1 LGHSANTTSRG
12 VDGPVAR
19 LAATGRGLIAHR
31 PDPNDR
37 RGKQI
42 ALTDTGKRVIDKT
55 VGRSVAMEVRLLS
68 VLTPRRAGKAQ
79 RAAQEADCRDLGSW
93 LRPRVLP

>member
-1 LGHSANTTSRG
+1 LGQSANTTSRG

-19 LAATGRGLIAHR
+19 LAATGRGLIARR

-55 VGRSVAMEVRLLS
+55 VGRIVAMEVRLLS
-68 VLTPRRAGKAQ
+68 VLPSSRKSSARRS
-79 RAAQEADCRDLGSW
+79 RS
-93 LRPRVLP
+93 

>member
-55 VGRSVAMEVRLLS
+55 VGRIVAMEVRLLS
-68 VLTPRRAGKAQ
+68 VLPSSRKSSARRS
-79 RAAQEADCRDLGSW
+79 RS
-93 LRPRVLP
+93 